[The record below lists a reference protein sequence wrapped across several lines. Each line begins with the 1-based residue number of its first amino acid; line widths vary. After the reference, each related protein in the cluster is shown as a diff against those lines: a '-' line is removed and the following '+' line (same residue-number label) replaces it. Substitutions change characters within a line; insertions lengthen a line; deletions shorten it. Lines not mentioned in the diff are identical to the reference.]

1 MVRLAFLHSLS
12 LPTLMVFS
20 SSPSTEEADLGGGG
34 MLRRFKG
41 SPAAVL
47 LPAEAVSGT
56 EDAVQLLDILLAV
69 DEDDFGASLAAAAT
83 VAFNGSKSSSK
94 TRDERTSL
102 QNWGYD

>member
-1 MVRLAFLHSLS
+1 MVRLAFLHSRS

-69 DEDDFGASLAAAAT
+69 DEDDLGASLAAAT

-102 QNWGYD
+102 ENWGYD